1 MKQFLLTA
9 SLLLAIPL
17 LTQAQKSDS
26 DTTQIQDTSERSGMA
41 WSEVTLAS
49 GRKVEGYFSLI
60 TTGLEKQIYYCET
73 NPEEKP
79 RPTTKL
85 VKIDNIQSLTQRG
98 IYAESLR
105 QEGKN
110 LRILAPRVVDGQVEL
125 FVYAEPQRI
134 PVPVPLPGAVGI
146 IGINYTNN
154 HWYLRRN
161 GILTIVTHS
170 DFRELMSSYTTDCL
184 ALKSQI
190 DNNADGFRYK
200 DMPNIV
206 RLYNDFLTKGST
218 P

>member
-1 MKQFLLTA
+1 MKQLLLTI
-9 SLLLAIPL
+9 SLLLAVPL
-17 LTQAQKSDS
+17 LTRAQESSS
-26 DTTQIQDTSERSGMA
+26 DTTHIQDTSKRSDMA
-41 WSEVTLAS
+41 WSEITLAS

-60 TTGLEKQIYYCET
+60 SIGMEKQIYYCET
-73 NPEEKP
+73 NPEKKP
-79 RPTTKL
+79 RPTMKL
-85 VKIDNIQSLTQRG
+85 VKIDNIQSITQRG

-105 QEGKN
+105 HGGKS

-134 PVPVPLPGAVGI
+134 PVPVPLPGAVAI

-161 GILTIVTHS
+161 GMLTIVTHS
-170 DFRELMSSYTTDCL
+170 NFQELMSSYTTDCL
-184 ALKSQI
+184 AIKAQI
-190 DNNADGFRYK
+190 SNSADGFRYK

-206 RLYNDFLTKGST
+206 RLYNDFLAKGST